1 MAGNHARRAALA
13 HLIAGVA
20 PLNLGGLP
28 VGVAPRV
35 WPSHRARL
43 PNPLILPYVI
53 GQGVARTQTNR
64 SRPLVK
70 CSLECTLN

>member
-28 VGVAPRV
+28 VGVAQSSGPTFQ
-35 WPSHRARL
+35 STHSFLCDRAGSG
-43 PNPLILPYVI
+43 PNADKQVTT
-53 GQGVARTQTNR
+53 V
-64 SRPLVK
+64 S
-70 CSLECTLN
+70 